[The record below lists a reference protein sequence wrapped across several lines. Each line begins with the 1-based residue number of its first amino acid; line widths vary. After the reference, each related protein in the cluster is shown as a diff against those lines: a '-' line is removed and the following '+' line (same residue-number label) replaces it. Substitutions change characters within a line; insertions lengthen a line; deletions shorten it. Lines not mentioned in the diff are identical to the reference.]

1 MQMNDRIRTWLAT
14 FKIEMEEQGQDGTE
28 GGDVGFWNVRYLLST
43 DDLDEPP
50 IAFPPNREGANALG
64 AMIVARLCQMLDD
77 DEPIL
82 CQSEHDQKTIDEA
95 AERVRERLKA
105 HQRAEREAQR
115 KGEN

>member
-1 MQMNDRIRTWLAT
+1 MNDRIREWLAT

-43 DDLDEPP
+43 DDPDDDP
-50 IAFPPNREGANALG
+50 IEFPPNREGAQALG
-64 AMIVARLCQMLDD
+64 SMIVARLCEMLDD
-77 DEPIL
+77 DPPML

-105 HQRAEREAQR
+105 HQRESAEREAQR
-115 KGEN
+115 KGTN